1 MPDAEG
7 VNTDASEGS
16 EIGPDENLTE
26 QKSAETTGTASA
38 PTDES

>member
-7 VNTDASEGS
+7 VNTDATEGS
-16 EIGPDENLTE
+16 EVGPEENLTE
-26 QKSAETTGTASA
+26 QESPETTGTAGA